1 MRFGYS
7 GSTGPKYWGSLSPNF
22 TLCSKGINQSPIDIV
37 KDEAVYNPQLEPLE
51 RDYTATNATIVDNVF
66 NIAVCSD
73 PNSSLLLIVSTN

>member
-1 MRFGYS
+1 VRFGYS

-51 RDYTATNATIVDNVF
+51 RDYTATNATIVDNIF